1 MPSYVLIS
9 LMNEQ
14 MAKRK
19 SGSLPDHIR
28 NEDELDLLLSRPTDQ
43 LVRSIREFSS
53 PLVVLGA
60 GGKLGPTLAVMA
72 KRAAEQAGCNLEV
85 IAVSRFNSTAFARD
99 WLQQRGVTTL
109 SCDLLQPEGV
119 RRLPD
124 SENVIHLVGQK
135 FGTAQSPSSTWAA
148 NVLASARVAERY
160 PRARLVALST
170 ANVYPLTEVTREG
183 AVESDP
189 LTPLGEYA
197 NSAVGRERILE
208 FYSLRDGLPLTVL
221 RLCYAVEL
229 RYGVLLDIAQQVY
242 AGKPVDLASGF
253 FNCIWQGDA
262 NDMILRALSLAHC
275 PPTVWNLCRPEVFSV
290 GDVAARFG
298 ELLGRAPQFIG
309 SENPKALLC
318 NSRPICAKLGEPATP
333 LVPMLRWIAEWV
345 QGNGC
350 TWGKPT
356 HFEVR
361 DGRY

>member
-1 MPSYVLIS
+1 MTFS
-9 LMNEQ
+9 E
-14 MAKRK
+14 
-19 SGSLPDHIR
+19 SGSR
-28 NEDELDLLLSRPTDQ
+28 RTD
-43 LVRSIREFSS
+43 
-53 PLVVLGA
+53 
-60 GGKLGPTLAVMA
+60 
-72 KRAAEQAGCNLEV
+72 
-85 IAVSRFNSTAFARD
+85 
-99 WLQQRGVTTL
+99 
-109 SCDLLQPEGV
+109 
-119 RRLPD
+119 
-124 SENVIHLVGQK
+124 
-135 FGTAQSPSSTWAA
+135 QSPSATWAV

-170 ANVYPLTEVTREG
+170 ANVYPLTEVTRQG

-189 LTPLGEYA
+189 LTPVGEYA

-208 FYSLRDGLPLTVL
+208 FYSLRDGLPLTVV

-229 RYGVLLDIAQQVY
+229 RYGVLLDIAQQVQ
-242 AGKPVDLASGF
+242 AGKPIDLASGF

-290 GDVAARFG
+290 RDVATRFG

-309 SENPKALLC
+309 SENPNALLC